1 MRLLEGLA
9 LDDPNALAAGTLV
22 HALEQRAA
30 LAPDEPFVRVGVRP
44 WLTPAE
50 LLALVR
56 RFAAGAQERGVEP
69 GDRVLLA
76 LESSPEFLVAWLGL
90 GYAGAAMVPLV
101 PRSGLVS
108 YRRAIELTEPVL
120 AIVGAT
126 GAKKLAELE
135 PNGPPT
141 VRVDDRAAGSLCS
154 SFASQ
159 LLADAPTHVNRAR
172 GEELASIMF
181 TSGTT
186 GPQKGVQVAQLW
198 YLWASLDVAGA
209 MRYTSDD
216 VLYTCLPL
224 GHANAQDTT
233 FGPALLSS
241 ARVVFD
247 QEFSASRFWHRVA
260 ETGATAFN
268 LIGNMAEVLLARPPE
283 EFVEHQVR
291 RAFSV
296 PSLSHQLEPWR
307 ERFGV
312 QLLEGYGSTEIGVP
326 VFQEIDAVRPGACGR
341 SLPGTEISILRDDG
355 VSAEPGERGEIAA
368 RSPRP
373 GSITAGY
380 WGDDEATARSW
391 SNGWFRTGD
400 LGHIDADGYLHF
412 AGRVTDSMRRKGE
425 NISAFEL
432 EAALLELD
440 EVADCGVVGRRR
452 PDGDD
457 DVIAFV
463 IPAEGCSLDVGHIAE
478 HCARWVGAHAAPAE
492 VRAVRELP
500 MTESGKVA
508 KGRLRELAARDG

>member
-9 LDDPNALAAGTLV
+9 LDDPSALAAGTLV
-22 HALEQRAA
+22 HGLEQRAA
-30 LAPDEPFVRVGVRP
+30 LGPDEPFVRVGERP

-50 LLALVR
+50 LLAFVR
-56 RFAAGAQERGVEP
+56 RFAAGARQRGIER

-90 GYAGAAMVPLV
+90 GYVGAAMVPLV
-101 PRSGLVS
+101 PRSGLRS
-108 YRRAIELTEPVL
+108 YRRALELTEPVL
-120 AIVGAT
+120 AVVDAAGAE
-126 GAKKLAELE
+126 KLAELE
-135 PNGPPT
+135 PTGLPT
-141 VRVDDRAAGSLCS
+141 VQVDDRAAATLCPT
-154 SFASQ
+154 FESQ
-159 LLADAPTHVNRAR
+159 LLADAPAQANRAR

-198 YLWASLDVAGA
+198 YVWASLDVAGA

-233 FGPALLSS
+233 FGPALLSG

-283 EFVEHQVR
+283 EFVKHQVR

-296 PSLSHQLEPWR
+296 PSLPHQLDPWP

-326 VFQEIDAVRPGACGR
+326 VFQEMDAVRPGACGR
-341 SLPGTEISILRDDG
+341 PLAGTEVCVLGSDG
-355 VSAEPGERGEIAA
+355 VEAEPGERGEIVA
-368 RSPRP
+368 RSRRP

-380 WGDDEATARSW
+380 WGDEEATASAW

-400 LGHIDADGYLHF
+400 LGHIDTEGYLHF

-425 NISAFEL
+425 NISAFEV

-463 IPAEGCSLDVGHIAE
+463 IPAEGCSLDAARLGE
-478 HCARWVGAHAAPAE
+478 HCARWVGAHAAPTE
-492 VRAVRELP
+492 VREVDELP

-508 KGRLRELAARDG
+508 KGLLRELVARTS